1 MYPSLPTYGH
11 AQAQPHGGYFDAF
24 AWEFVP
30 PAPPKIPRVTCTSPA
45 SVSGAIRVSGR
56 AASYPRRADD
66 AVIANGHTVTIDTA
80 AVALNLTVGQGASGV
95 LQYAMPGRPDR

>member
-1 MYPSLPTYGH
+1 MRS
-11 AQAQPHGGYFDAF
+11 HGNSCRRRHQKFRALR
-24 AWEFVP
+24 
-30 PAPPKIPRVTCTSPA
+30 APRRPR
-45 SVSGAIRVSGR
+45 VSGAIRVSGR